1 MSLLDVTTILK
12 AKYMLFGLNPD
23 GNSDYVRI
31 TETSLDGKYEKGEL
45 YNRYQVEIDD
55 TVKIEPISNKELFMI
70 MVTNYTYEV
79 LEKLNKK
86 YFPNTKLED
95 YDILVRQNIKM
106 LKNDTENDFVSAG
119 KILDLSINLEE
130 FCEYNDE
137 VIHYLENK
145 DKNIYEIFNNTSCLI
160 LFYCIWKYQ
169 NSVIKNWLYSK
180 EELEELLKI
189 MNISNDVLW

>member
-23 GNSDYVRI
+23 GNSEYVRI
-31 TETSLDGKYEKGEL
+31 TETSLDGKYKKGEM
-45 YNRYQVEIDD
+45 YNHYENKIDD
-55 TVKIEPISNKELFMI
+55 IVKTEPISNKELFMI

-86 YFPNTKLED
+86 YFPNTKLDD
-95 YDILVRQNIKM
+95 YDILVRQNVKM
-106 LKNDTENDFVSAG
+106 LKNDTEDDFVSAG

-145 DKNIYEIFNNTSCLI
+145 DKNIYEIFNNASGLI
-160 LFYCIWKYQ
+160 LFYGIWKHQ
-169 NSVIKNWLYSK
+169 SSIIKNWLYSK

-189 MNISNDVLW
+189 MNISNDVL

>member
-23 GNSDYVRI
+23 GDSDYVRVV
-31 TETSLDGKYEKGEL
+31 ETSLDNKYKKGEL

-79 LEKLNKK
+79 LEKLSKR
-86 YFPNTKLED
+86 YFPNTKLDD

-106 LKNDTENDFVSAG
+106 LKNDTEDDFVSAG

-137 VIHYLENK
+137 VIHYLEN
-145 DKNIYEIFNNTSCLI
+145 S
-160 LFYCIWKYQ
+160 
-169 NSVIKNWLYSK
+169 
-180 EELEELLKI
+180 
-189 MNISNDVLW
+189 

>member
-23 GNSDYVRI
+23 GDSDYVRVV
-31 TETSLDGKYEKGEL
+31 ETSLDNKYKKGEL

-79 LEKLNKK
+79 LEKLSKR
-86 YFPNTKLED
+86 YFPNTKLDD

-106 LKNDTENDFVSAG
+106 LKNDTEDDFVSAG

-145 DKNIYEIFNNTSCLI
+145 DKNIYEIFNNASCLI
-160 LFYCIWKYQ
+160 LFYGIWKHQ
-169 NSVIKNWLYSK
+169 SSVIKNWSYSK

-189 MNISNDVLW
+189 MNISNDVL

>member
-23 GNSDYVRI
+23 GNSEYVRI
-31 TETSLDGKYEKGEL
+31 TETSLDGKYKKGEM
-45 YNRYQVEIDD
+45 YNHYENKIDD
-55 TVKIEPISNKELFMI
+55 IVKTEPISNEELFMI

-86 YFPNTKLED
+86 YFPNTKLDD
-95 YDILVRQNIKM
+95 YDILVRQNVKM
-106 LKNDTENDFVSAG
+106 LKNDTEDDFVSAG

-145 DKNIYEIFNNTSCLI
+145 DKNIYEIFNNASGLI
-160 LFYCIWKYQ
+160 LFYGIWKHQ
-169 NSVIKNWLYSK
+169 SSIIKNWLYSK

-189 MNISNDVLW
+189 MNISNDVL

>member
-23 GNSDYVRI
+23 GDSEYVRVV
-31 TETSLDGKYEKGEL
+31 ETSLDNKYKKGEL
-45 YNRYQVEIDD
+45 YNRYQDEIDE
-55 TVKIEPISNKELFMI
+55 TVKTEPVSNKDLFMI
-70 MVTNYTYEV
+70 MITNYTYEV
-79 LEKLNKK
+79 LENLNEK
-86 YFPNTKLED
+86 YFPNINLDD
-95 YDILVRQNIKM
+95 YDTLIRQNVKM

-145 DKNIYEIFNNTSCLI
+145 DKNIYEIFNNASGLI
-160 LFYCIWKYQ
+160 LFYGIWKHQ
-169 NSVIKNWLYSK
+169 SSVIKNWLYSK
-180 EELEELLKI
+180 EELEELLRI

>member
-23 GNSDYVRI
+23 GDSEYVRVV
-31 TETSLDGKYEKGEL
+31 ETSLDNKYKKGEL
-45 YNRYQVEIDD
+45 YNRYQDEIDE
-55 TVKIEPISNKELFMI
+55 TVKTEPVSNKDLFMMMI
-70 MVTNYTYEV
+70 TNYTYEV
-79 LEKLNKK
+79 LENLNEK
-86 YFPNTKLED
+86 YFPNIKLDD
-95 YDILVRQNIKM
+95 YDTLIRQNVKM

-137 VIHYLENK
+137 VIYYLENK
-145 DKNIYEIFNNTSCLI
+145 DKNIYEIFNNASCLI
-160 LFYCIWKYQ
+160 LFYGIWKHQ
-169 NSVIKNWLYSK
+169 SSVIKNWLYSK

-189 MNISNDVLW
+189 MNISSDVL

>member
-12 AKYMLFGLNPD
+12 AKYMIFGLNPD
-23 GNSDYVRI
+23 GNSEYVRI
-31 TETSLDGKYEKGEL
+31 TETSLDGKYKKGEM
-45 YNRYQVEIDD
+45 YNHYENKIDD
-55 TVKIEPISNKELFMI
+55 IVKTEPISNEELFMI

-86 YFPNTKLED
+86 YFPNTKLDD
-95 YDILVRQNIKM
+95 YDILVRQNVKM
-106 LKNDTENDFVSAG
+106 LKNDTEDDFVSAG

-145 DKNIYEIFNNTSCLI
+145 DKNIYEIFNNASGLI
-160 LFYCIWKYQ
+160 LFYGIWKHQ
-169 NSVIKNWLYSK
+169 SSIIKNWLYSK

-189 MNISNDVLW
+189 MNISNDVL

>member
-1 MSLLDVTTILK
+1 
-12 AKYMLFGLNPD
+12 
-23 GNSDYVRI
+23 
-31 TETSLDGKYEKGEL
+31 
-45 YNRYQVEIDD
+45 
-55 TVKIEPISNKELFMI
+55 
-70 MVTNYTYEV
+70 
-79 LEKLNKK
+79 
-86 YFPNTKLED
+86 
-95 YDILVRQNIKM
+95 M